1 MSSIQ
6 QNHSIEHLKSP
17 PPQNDPLNLM
27 RQMIGLEHDQISDM
41 LLKSLNQQLMWLI
54 EKIARLLI
62 GENGEYLRFFF
73 GKKKKR
79 NSC

>member
-1 MSSIQ
+1 
-6 QNHSIEHLKSP
+6 
-17 PPQNDPLNLM
+17 M

-73 GKKKKR
+73 GKKKKKK
-79 NSC
+79 

>member
-1 MSSIQ
+1 
-6 QNHSIEHLKSP
+6 
-17 PPQNDPLNLM
+17 M

-73 GKKKKR
+73 GKKKKKEIAVDEWVGAWR
-79 NSC
+79 GREKST

>member
-1 MSSIQ
+1 
-6 QNHSIEHLKSP
+6 
-17 PPQNDPLNLM
+17 M

-73 GKKKKR
+73 GKKKEEIAVDEWVGAWRGREK
-79 NSC
+79 ST